1 LFIFSFCIAISGRIH
16 TTPKL
21 SHSRNL
27 RLGRVS
33 ELGRGYLITSV
44 TSNRLPLFA
53 DFHLARLAIRELRA
67 SDEAGLCTTFAFVLM
82 PDHLHW
88 LLQLSD
94 TTLPLLLG
102 RFKSLSARAINRS
115 RKISG
120 ETIWQAGFHD
130 HAIRHGGNLQVLAR
144 YIAGNPVR
152 AGLVDSVGEY
162 SHWDADWL

>member
-1 LFIFSFCIAISGRIH
+1 MMLNMS
-16 TTPKL
+16 KL

-27 RLGRVS
+27 RIGRVS

-44 TSNRLPLFA
+44 TNNRLPLFEN
-53 DFHLARLAIRELRA
+53 FYLARLAIGELRA
-67 SDEAGLCTTFAFVLM
+67 CDEAGLCSTLAFVLM

-115 RKISG
+115 RNISG
-120 ETIWQAGFHD
+120 EAIWQAGFHD
-130 HAIRHGGNLQVLAR
+130 HAIRDGEDLQGLAR
-144 YIAGNPVR
+144 YIVGNPVR
-152 AGLVDSVGEY
+152 AGLVDSVKEY